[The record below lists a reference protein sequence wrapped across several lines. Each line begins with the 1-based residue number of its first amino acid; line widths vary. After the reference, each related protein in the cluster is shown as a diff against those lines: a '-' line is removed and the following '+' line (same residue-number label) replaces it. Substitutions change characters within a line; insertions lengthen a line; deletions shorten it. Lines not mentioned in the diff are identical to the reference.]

1 MRLSRLLKGAD
12 LQPIGE
18 PGGDPE
24 IRGVGLD
31 SRTSRQG
38 DLFCAVAGFKVD
50 GVGFVPQAVA
60 RGAVAILAES
70 ERPADLDPAVAW
82 VRVADA
88 RTATGLAAR
97 EWHGRPDE
105 AMTVVGVTG
114 TNGKTSV
121 VWLIESMAR
130 AAGKSAGRCGT
141 IGHAYG
147 GRTWPAERTT
157 PEAPELFGILASMR
171 EHGVEVVAMEV
182 SSHALELGR
191 VAGARF
197 AVGAFLNLS
206 RDHLDF
212 HEEMDRYFAAKARL
226 ILELDPVATAVLAAD
241 DERVM
246 TLASETPAR
255 VLTFGRD
262 ADATVRITRERSTL
276 EGSRAVLETPAG
288 PLEVESPLVGAFAI
302 DNIAAAAACALAIGL
317 DGDAVVEGVK
327 NLHTLPGRMERVAM
341 GQPFAVVV
349 DYAHTEHALQRLLE
363 AVRKMTPGRV
373 LVVFGCG
380 GNRDRGKRPAMGR
393 VAAELAD
400 VVFLTSD
407 NPRDED
413 PQAILDDIERGLL
426 SSVARAE
433 HHVVPDRRDAIGRA
447 VAAAEANDSVVVA
460 GKGHEST
467 QAFGDRIE
475 PFDDREVARELLFAA
490 GWQGGCHAGA

>member
-1 MRLSRLLKGAD
+1 MRLSRLLKGAG
-12 LQPIGE
+12 LQPLGE

-24 IRGVGLD
+24 IRGIQLD
-31 SRTSRQG
+31 SRIIDRG

-50 GVGFVPQAVA
+50 GVAFVPQAVA
-60 RGAVAILAES
+60 RGAVAVLAES

-88 RTATGLAAR
+88 RIATGLAAR

-105 AMTVVGVTG
+105 AMTLVGVTG

-121 VWLIESMAR
+121 VWLIEAMAG

-147 GRTWPAERTT
+147 GREWPAERTT
-157 PEAPELFGILASMR
+157 PEAPELFEVLASMR
-171 EHGVEVVAMEV
+171 ERGVEVVAMEV

-191 VAGARF
+191 VAGAKF
-197 AVGAFLNLS
+197 AASAFLNLS

-212 HEEMDRYFAAKARL
+212 HGEMDRYFAAKARL
-226 ILELDPVATAVLAAD
+226 ILGLDPDATAVLAAD
-241 DERVM
+241 DPRVRALAGETRARVM
-246 TLASETPAR
+246 T
-255 VLTFGRD
+255 FGR
-262 ADATVRITRERSTL
+262 AEDATVRITRERSTL
-276 EGSRAVLETPAG
+276 HGSRAALETPAG
-288 PLEVESPLVGAFAI
+288 PLEIDSPLVGAFAI

-327 NLHTLPGRMERVAM
+327 NLHTLPGRMEMVAM

-349 DYAHTEHALQRLLE
+349 DYAHTEHALRRLLE
-363 AVRKMTPGRV
+363 AVREMTPGRV

-393 VAAELAD
+393 VASELAD
-400 VVFLTSD
+400 VVFLTTD

-413 PQAILDDIERGLL
+413 PQSILDDIARGIL
-426 SSVARAE
+426 SDAE

-447 VAAAEANDSVVVA
+447 VSTAEANDVVVVA

-467 QAFGDRIE
+467 QAFGDRVE
-475 PFDDREVARELLFAA
+475 SFDDREVARELLCAA
-490 GWQGGCHAGA
+490 GWEGGCRAGA